1 MFTAITQEDAVE
13 RTLRY
18 LAETLDSGA
27 VLTDNANAVKGFL
40 KEAAIRIVKVAPLH
54 LLGNGNMYTEELPI
68 VTVSSNGV
76 GTIELDNKGITRL
89 ISLKMGEWKRPVTT
103 MITEADPRYTQQL
116 HIATRGGK
124 NCPVVAITNG
134 GSLLELYSTSE
145 GDELDWFTGI
155 NVEDITD
162 CPKSLLDPICW
173 MAASLFLTSVN
184 EVDAATVAMNKSI
197 ELIQL

>member
-1 MFTAITQEDAVE
+1 MFTAITQEEAVE

-40 KEAAIRIVKVAPLH
+40 KEAAVRVVKVAPLH
-54 LLGNGNMYTEELPI
+54 LLGNGNMDLPT

-76 GTIELDNKGITRL
+76 GTIELANGITRL

-145 GDELDWFTGI
+145 GDELEWFTGI
-155 NVEDITD
+155 NVDDITD

>member
-1 MFTAITQEDAVE
+1 MFTAITETEAIE
-13 RTLRY
+13 RTLYY

-27 VLTDNANAVKGFL
+27 VLSTNTNAVRGFL
-40 KEAAIRIVKVAPLH
+40 KEAAIRVVKVAPLH
-54 LLGNGNMYTEELPI
+54 LLGNGNMDLPT

-76 GTIELDNKGITRL
+76 GTIELCNGITRL

-134 GSLLELYSTSE
+134 GSNLELYSTSE
-145 GDELDWFTGI
+145 GDELEWFTGI
-155 NVEDITD
+155 NVDDITD

>member
-1 MFTAITQEDAVE
+1 MFTTITQAEAVE

-27 VLTDNANAVKGFL
+27 VLTTNANAVKGFL
-40 KEAAIRIVKVAPLH
+40 TEAAVRIVKVAPLP
-54 LLGNGNMYTEELPI
+54 LLGNGNMNNI
-68 VTVSSNGV
+68 QVT
-76 GTIELDNKGITRL
+76 GTGDVKTIALNNGITRL
-89 ISLKMGEWKRPVTT
+89 ISLKMKDWKKPVTS
-103 MITEADPRYTQQL
+103 MITEADPRYIQQL
-116 HIATRGGK
+116 HPATRGGK
-124 NCPVVAITNG
+124 YNPVVAITKG
-134 GSLLELYSTSE
+134 GTMLELYTTNDSLE
-145 GDELDWFTGI
+145 EFKGL
-155 NVEDITD
+155 NVDDITD